1 MSAAAGRPAS
11 RTGRAGRAGALLVR
25 IVRAAFSPLLSLVV
39 ICAAWLGFIRIFAV
53 NQLVAKTP
61 LDVWTYLA
69 VVRTA
74 AQNRKLLIHELGV
87 TLGHAGIGFV
97 AGLVLGFAVA
107 ILFVRFR
114 SVERT
119 LMPIAM
125 ILRSVPLV
133 AMMPLVVLVCGRGIA
148 TIAVIGIVVVFFPTM
163 VNVALGLRSAPR
175 LAGDLIQVYGGG
187 PGMVLRK
194 VQLPSAL
201 PSLFASA
208 RIAIPGSLV
217 GALLAEWLATGD
229 GLGYHMQRDV
239 FTFKSTDLWSAVT
252 LLTAVSLIGYF
263 LVSLVETAV
272 LNRYA
277 PHRTG
282 D

>member
-1 MSAAAGRPAS
+1 MTATARRSAFHSA
-11 RTGRAGRAGALLVR
+11 RTGRAGALLAR
-25 IVRAAFSPLLSLVV
+25 LARAVAAPLLSLVV
-39 ICAAWLGFIRIFAV
+39 ICAAWLGFIKIFAV

-61 LDVWTYLA
+61 LDVWTYLVLA
-69 VVRTA
+69 RTA
-74 AQNRKLLIHELGV
+74 AQNRKLLLADLDI
-87 TLGHAGIGFV
+87 TLGHAVIGFV

-114 SVERT
+114 SIERT

-148 TIAVIGIVVVFFPTM
+148 TIAVIGTVVVFFPTM
-163 VNVALGLRSAPR
+163 VNVVLGLRSAPR
-175 LAGDLIQVYGGG
+175 LAVDLIHVYGGG
-187 PGMVLRK
+187 PGMILRK

-201 PSLFASA
+201 PALFASA

-229 GLGYHMQRDV
+229 GLGYRMQRDV
-239 FTFKSTDLWSAVT
+239 FTFKSSDLWSAVA
-252 LLTAVSLIGYF
+252 LLTTISLVGYF
-263 LVSLVETAV
+263 LVSLIETLA

-277 PHRTG
+277 PHRT
-282 D
+282 DS